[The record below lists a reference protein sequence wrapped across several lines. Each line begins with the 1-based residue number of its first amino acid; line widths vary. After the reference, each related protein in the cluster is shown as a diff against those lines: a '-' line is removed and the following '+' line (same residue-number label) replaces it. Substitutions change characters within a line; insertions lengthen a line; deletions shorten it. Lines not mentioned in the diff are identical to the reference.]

1 MIRLGLTGPTGAG
14 KTTVLEAFEE
24 LGFVT
29 IDCDSLYHVLLE
41 SSQEL
46 GKELTDRFGGS
57 ILNSQGKVDRKALG
71 KVVFQDPAALADLN
85 AITHRYIKAACAS
98 LTKRAEQQSSVGVVY
113 DAIALLESGLAED
126 CNFTVAVVAPK
137 EVRLQRIMARD
148 GIDQT
153 YAASRIAAQPDN
165 DYFSDRCTF
174 TVVNDGSMTQ
184 EELKQQVKQDFHR
197 FLFQ

>member
-71 KVVFQDPAALADLN
+71 KVVFQDPAALSDLN

-98 LTKRAEQQSSVGVVY
+98 LTKWAAQQGSVGVVY

-126 CNFTVAVVAPK
+126 CNFTVAVVAPE

-148 GIDQT
+148 GIDAS

-165 DYFSDRCTF
+165 AYFSDRCTF

-184 EELKQQVKQDFHR
+184 DELKQQVKQDFHR